1 MSIYN
6 SSNEV
11 VEEITDCLS
20 IDAEQI
26 QLSLYGAFKH
36 SVTKIERLEAENALL
51 NEKIDILS
59 NHIFVS
65 RQSRLKTRNASKCLT
80 GQS

>member
-26 QLSLYGAFKH
+26 HLSLYGAFKH
-36 SVTKIERLEAENALL
+36 AVTKIEALEVENKQLHSKLASI
-51 NEKIDILS
+51 EDILM
-59 NHIFVS
+59 
-65 RQSRLKTRNASKCLT
+65 RNNIE
-80 GQS
+80 